1 VLSKKAQALKPS
13 PTLTI
18 AAKAKELQAQ
28 GHQVISL
35 SVGEPDWD
43 TPSVIKDAGIQA
55 IQAGQTKYA
64 PSNGT
69 PQLRTAIAHKTKSL
83 LGVEYSPNEV
93 TVSAGAKFIL
103 FSALQALVDPGDE
116 VLIPAPYWVSY
127 PTMVELVDGVPVIV
141 PSDELTGFKAHAH
154 QIEKLI
160 TPKTKILLLNSPN
173 NPTGQM
179 YTRQEIE
186 DIVAMLR
193 KHPKLIVISDD
204 IYNQLVFNGEPVAP
218 HILHVAPEMKSRMVL
233 VNGASKTFSMTG
245 WRLGWALGPEPV
257 IKAMSNYQSQTVSC
271 AAPFTQI
278 AAMAGLQK
286 CDEDTVEHVKVLQH
300 RRDVFVGALNDV
312 PGWRSGYP
320 QGAFYVWADIRGLFG
335 KTWHGTKL
343 NNSSDVA
350 KALLESQFVAVVPG
364 GESGL
369 EGYLRLS
376 FALHER
382 DLLEAVKR
390 IRLFTD
396 SLT

>member
-154 QIEKLI
+154 QIEKMI
-160 TPKTKILLLNSPN
+160 TPKTKVLLLNSPN